1 MDKEIAGKIA
11 EDKLEEVISNGKS
24 RIMKLLIESE
34 HEFLEKDGVEY
45 QIRVTAFYENKEKK
59 IIRVCV
65 CVDDQ
70 KLWST
75 FKPLS
80 RCEFVNK

>member
-1 MDKEIAGKIA
+1 MDKKVAQKIA
-11 EDKLEEVISNGKS
+11 DNKLKAVISNDKS
-24 RIMKLLIESE
+24 MVMKLLVESE

-45 QIRVTAFYENKEKK
+45 QIRVTAFYDDKERK

-65 CVDDQ
+65 SVDDQ
-70 KLWST
+70 KFWSI

-80 RCEFVNK
+80 RCEFVNE